1 MYFSETSLRVRY
13 AETDQMAYVYYGNYP
28 QYFEVAR
35 VEALRALGLSYK
47 KIEDEGIMLPV
58 LKLEVKYIS
67 PAKYDD
73 LLRIKTQIAEM
84 PNTRITFDHEIYND
98 AGDLL
103 TLGKVEL
110 VFVNIKSGKPC
121 RAPHSLLIALQD
133 NFSSEKL

>member
-1 MYFSETSLRVRY
+1 MYISETSLRVRY

-35 VEALRALGLSYK
+35 VEALRSIGLSYK
-47 KIEDEGIMLPV
+47 KIEDEGVMLPV
-58 LKLEVKYIS
+58 LKLEVKYIA

-73 LLRIKTQIAEM
+73 LLKIKTRIAEM
-84 PNTRITFDHEIYND
+84 PKTRITFEHEIYNE
-98 AGDLL
+98 AGNLL

-121 RAPHSLLIALQD
+121 RAPHSLIASLEST
-133 NFSSEKL
+133 FSSEKL

>member
-1 MYFSETSLRVRY
+1 MS
-13 AETDQMAYVYYGNYP
+13 YVYYGNYP

-47 KIEDEGIMLPV
+47 EIETQGIMLPV
-58 LKLEVKYIS
+58 LKLEIKYIA

-73 LLRIKTQIAEM
+73 LLIIKTRIPEL
-84 PNTRITFDHEIYND
+84 PKTRIIFEHEIFNE

-110 VFVNIKSGKPC
+110 VFVNIKSGKPNK
-121 RAPHSLLIALQD
+121 APHSLISALESQT
-133 NFSSEKL
+133 NT

>member
-35 VEALRALGLSYK
+35 VETLRTFGLSYK
-47 KIEDEGIMLPV
+47 KIEDDGVMLPV
-58 LKLEVKYIS
+58 LKLEIKYVA

-73 LLRIKTQIAEM
+73 LLNIKTRIAEM
-84 PNTRITFDHEIYND
+84 PKTRITFEHEIYNE
-98 AGDLL
+98 AGNLL

-110 VFVNIKSGKPC
+110 VFVNIKTGKPC
-121 RAPHSLLIALQD
+121 RAPDSLLNALAD
-133 NFSSEKL
+133 SFSS

>member
-1 MYFSETSLRVRY
+1 MHFSETSLRVRY

-35 VEALRALGLSYK
+35 VEALRSLGLSYK
-47 KIEDEGIMLPV
+47 KIEEEGVMLPV
-58 LKLEVKYIS
+58 LKLEVKYIA

-73 LLRIKTQIAEM
+73 LLRIQTKIAEM
-84 PNTRITFDHEIYND
+84 PKSRITFEHEIFNE

-121 RAPHSLLIALQD
+121 RAPHSLINAL
-133 NFSSEKL
+133 NSSFTSS

>member
-35 VEALRALGLSYK
+35 VETLRALGLSYK
-47 KIEDEGIMLPV
+47 KIEDDGVMLPV
-58 LKLEVKYIS
+58 LKLEIKYVA

-73 LLRIKTQIAEM
+73 LLKIKTRIGEM
-84 PNTRITFDHEIYND
+84 PKTRITFEHEIYNEE
-98 AGDLL
+98 GNLL

-110 VFVNIKSGKPC
+110 VFVNIKTGKPC
-121 RAPHSLLIALQD
+121 RAPESLLNALAD
-133 NFSSEKL
+133 SFSS